1 MMSNKDIDNSRE
13 RGGGSRKM
21 RWLYLNRCR
30 KLFFNYFSLTL
41 MANIMKSEGEI
52 CEAEFIRT

>member
-13 RGGGSRKM
+13 GGG